1 MNKLKL
7 FLPATLWLLVIL
19 FLSGYPGHKV
29 PSVPFLQFDKLVHT
43 LIYLVLSVFLIFAFQ
58 AQYIANK
65 NRFLTAVFVAAF
77 GIFYGGVMEIL
88 QHYIFINRSG
98 NWYDFSA
105 NTLGAVIG
113 VIVYPYVMKLLP
125 INKWLQ

>member
-7 FLPATLWLLVIL
+7 FLPATFWLLVIL

-29 PSVPFLQFDKLVHT
+29 PSVPFWQFDKLVHT
-43 LIYLVLSVFLIFAFQ
+43 LIYLALSLFSIFAFHR
-58 AQYIANK
+58 QYIAQK
-65 NRFLTAVFVAAF
+65 SRFLTVVFVAVF
-77 GIFYGGVMEIL
+77 GIFYGGLMEIL

-105 NTLGAVIG
+105 NTLGAIIG